1 VTCMTSESP
10 IPVEIR
16 KITDPDGNS
25 RIGAVTYLSEV
36 LSTPDVQKRL
46 KNIENQ
52 YAILL
57 RACNQ
62 LLVQIQSPKGR
73 ADVTLHWKIADSI
86 DNFLKTSPKLS
97 GVVVV
102 NITEALDRDIGV
114 SETQLRYLQ
123 RFHRAYPN
131 LADVSPGI
139 NWSKYR
145 ELMDFPNQKS
155 RKECEALIKKGKIK
169 TDTEIREF
177 KRRLKT
183 NRIS

>member
-1 VTCMTSESP
+1 MTYMTSESL

-16 KITDPDGNS
+16 KITDPGGNS

-57 RACNQ
+57 KTCNE
-62 LLVQIQSPKGR
+62 LLEQIKSPKGR
-73 ADVTLHWKIADSI
+73 ANATLHWKIADNI
-86 DNFLKTSPKLS
+86 DNFLRTSPKLS
-97 GVVVV
+97 GTVVV
-102 NITEALDRDIGV
+102 NITEALDRDLGV
-114 SETQLRYLQ
+114 SETQLHYLQ

-131 LADVSPGI
+131 LADISPGI

-145 ELMDFPNQKS
+145 ELMDFPSPKS
-155 RKECEALIKKGKIK
+155 RKECEALIKTGKIK
-169 TDTEIREF
+169 TDTEIRDF
-177 KRRLKT
+177 KRKLK